1 MIADRAGNRKTA
13 TEAAT
18 DIMEEAALRPVEVWH
33 GLSRRC
39 CGGPIDA
46 NRLTDR
52 ERRQVERQIYKK
64 YAQIRKL
71 LGFAPL

>member
-1 MIADRAGNRKTA
+1 VIADRAGTRKTP
-13 TEAAT
+13 TEAAA
-18 DIMEEAALRPVEVWH
+18 DIMEEAAFRPVEVWH

-39 CGGPIDA
+39 TSNRIDA
-46 NRLTDR
+46 SRLTAR

-71 LGFAPL
+71 LGFAAL